1 MTQLSLIRQGGLLAD
16 VDEALRELVR
26 TVCYM
31 GKAGTV
37 TVKISVKP
45 ATKNSRSNVIISDEI
60 SLKTPSLPTP
70 ETILFSTDDGELCES
85 DPRQR
90 NLDFGK
96 VEPAQDA
103 ETHPDHFQK
112 VN

>member
-37 TVKISVKP
+37 TVKISVKVSIG
-45 ATKNSRSNVIISDEI
+45 NG
-60 SLKTPSLPTP
+60 L
-70 ETILFSTDDGELCES
+70 
-85 DPRQR
+85 
-90 NLDFGK
+90 
-96 VEPAQDA
+96 
-103 ETHPDHFQK
+103 
-112 VN
+112 

>member
-45 ATKNSRSNVIISDEI
+45 ATKNSDEI

-96 VEPAQDA
+96 VEPAQEA
-103 ETHPDHFQK
+103 ESHPDHFQK